1 MGRVRMGGAL
11 CILMPWGTCFL
22 DPRQEMRVLSHFPG
36 RSLSL
41 ILGNGLPLR
50 RTKNKGQRTK
60 MKKKFMRALRAALA
74 TMGRNEALSM
84 GYHRRVTLQIVS

>member
-1 MGRVRMGGAL
+1 MEGGEL
-11 CILMPWGTCFL
+11 CILMPRGTCFL
-22 DPRQEMRVLSHFPG
+22 DPRQEMRALSHFPG
-36 RSLSL
+36 CPVPL

-50 RTKNKGQRTK
+50 STQRTK

-84 GYHRRVTLQIVS
+84 GYTGE